1 MIKMKRIK
9 QVMLFT
15 ALLILLIGA
24 VTASDTTD
32 HTTVTNEETQT
43 ALQDTTQVSQTDTTQ
58 EKNNNN
64 NEIIINTKQETPT
77 TKNIQK
83 NTNKANTK
91 TEPEIPVNN
100 WAELNETINALTES
114 TTIKLNTGTYTAEEP
129 IEWNNTNI
137 ILTIDGNGQTI
148 NANQHQ
154 AFYIQ
159 SGTTVILKNII
170 ITNATKNDGYGGA
183 I

>member
-1 MIKMKRIK
+1 
-9 QVMLFT
+9 MLFS
-15 ALLILLIGA
+15 ALLIVLIGA

-32 HTTVTNEETQT
+32 HTTVTSEDTQT

-64 NEIIINTKQETPT
+64 NEIIMNTKQETPT

-100 WAELNETINALTES
+100 WTTLNETINTLRES
-114 TTIKLNTGTYTAEEP
+114 TTITLNSGTYTAEGRIDWE
-129 IEWNNTNI
+129 NTHI
-137 ILTIDGNGQTI
+137 ILTIDGKPRLRSPRAG
-148 NANQHQ
+148 
-154 AFYIQ
+154 
-159 SGTTVILKNII
+159 
-170 ITNATKNDGYGGA
+170 
-183 I
+183 